1 MSSFRVRQAAV
12 LAAVR
17 ASCAWHSTGS
27 GKTCMSCVYS
37 VLLARSTTFS
47 IPIDTRSVFF
57 ANPFSS
63 CIHFLTAHACW
74 PRVCFYFR
82 SASISPWPMVHV
94 SHSSLHS
101 CCNNVSLILRRHLDG
116 CSCYSTRSPESALH
130 QMTASTPPP
139 RGFGYTAVIKCCNMH
154 HHKRGKREVG
164 AG

>member
-1 MSSFRVRQAAV
+1 MCMALDRVRKDMHVMCVFGPAGSFHYFLYPYRRTVRV
-12 LAAVR
+12 LR
-17 ASCAWHSTGS
+17 QSIL
-27 GKTCMSCVYS
+27 
-37 VLLARSTTFS
+37 VLH
-47 IPIDTRSVFF
+47 PY
-57 ANPFSS
+57 
-63 CIHFLTAHACW
+63 LTAQACW

>member
-1 MSSFRVRQAAV
+1 MALDRVRKDMHVMCVFGPAGSFHYFLYPYRHTVRV
-12 LAAVR
+12 LR
-17 ASCAWHSTGS
+17 QSIL
-27 GKTCMSCVYS
+27 
-37 VLLARSTTFS
+37 VLH
-47 IPIDTRSVFF
+47 P
-57 ANPFSS
+57 
-63 CIHFLTAHACW
+63 FLTAQACW

-130 QMTASTPPP
+130 QMTASTTPP
-139 RGFGYTAVIKCCNMH
+139 RCFGYTAVIKCFNMH

>member
-1 MSSFRVRQAAV
+1 MSSFRVRQAV

-37 VLLARSTTFS
+37 VLLARSTTLSLSTHCPCSPPIHSRPAS
-47 IPIDTRSVFF
+47 IFDSPSVL
-57 ANPFSS
+57 A
-63 CIHFLTAHACW
+63 

-82 SASISPWPMVHV
+82 NASISPQPMRHV

-101 CCNNVSLILRRHLDG
+101 CCNDVSLILRRHLDG

-130 QMTASTPPP
+130 RMTASTPPP
-139 RGFGYTAVIKCCNMH
+139 RGFGYTAVIKGCSMH
-154 HHKRGKREVG
+154 HHKRGK
-164 AG
+164 